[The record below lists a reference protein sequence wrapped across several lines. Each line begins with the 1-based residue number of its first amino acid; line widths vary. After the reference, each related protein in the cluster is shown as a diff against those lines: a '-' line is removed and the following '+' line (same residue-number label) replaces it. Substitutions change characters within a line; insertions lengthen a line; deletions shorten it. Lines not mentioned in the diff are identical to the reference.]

1 MEALKG
7 SRLVTRDI
15 PNIITLIVLIS
26 IAISPRADSQTQNA
40 GTASPNPIEH
50 IIILVKENRT
60 YDNYFGK
67 YPKGNGATSG
77 MLSNGTTIPLMHADN
92 NVVSGSVNNGRG
104 SAYEAYNNR
113 QMNGFDKHSG
123 QTPDGHYVA
132 YSQYEEADM
141 PNYWAYARQFTLC
154 DSFFSSMMGPVFQ
167 ITYICVQRRQAV
179 PSGILVVGSSVQ
191 VLGDVQLFRAP
202 SSPSWIVVATR
213 RTCPLAL
220 TSRHWLIYSQQKA

>member
-154 DSFFSSMMGPVFQ
+154 DSFFSSMMGAQFSKSP
-167 ITYICVQRRQAV
+167 ISACSAGRRCHRE
-179 PSGILVVGSSVQ
+179 SWWWGLRYRYWGMCSSSEHLRHR
-191 VLGDVQLFRAP
+191 LG
-202 SSPSWIVVATR
+202 
-213 RTCPLAL
+213 
-220 TSRHWLIYSQQKA
+220 